1 MSGAHRALPALPIL
15 GVLLAIELQRWWGR
29 RPFNMLV
36 STAALTIAL
45 APSVETFVTYPY
57 QDKPL
62 LPYLLAREYRKNVA
76 LDLRSNPA
84 FFYRSDV
91 HLFRGLH
98 SMQPWDKTMQGAQF
112 SGSCVPEPPPPTN
125 SIVMTVVQGPC
136 EKSPAP
142 PGYIELQRFSNR
154 EFKGVLMY
162 LYTEHA
168 ATAGSASSQDPGT
181 ADSRVAPSI
190 SNLIDTSQAID

>member
-1 MSGAHRALPALPIL
+1 
-15 GVLLAIELQRWWGR
+15 
-29 RPFNMLV
+29 MLV

-45 APSVETFVTYPY
+45 APSLETFVTYPY

-62 LPYLLAREYRKNVA
+62 LPYFLAGAYRKNVP
-76 LDLRSNPA
+76 LDLRRNPA

-91 HLFRGLH
+91 SLFNGLQLRL
-98 SMQPWDKTMQGAQF
+98 QPWDKTMQGAQF

-136 EKSPAP
+136 ENSPAP
-142 PGYIELQRFSNR
+142 PGYTELRRFPNR
-154 EFKGVLMY
+154 QFKSVLMY

-181 ADSRVAPSI
+181 ADLRAAPPI
-190 SNLIDTSQAID
+190 SNFIDTSQAID